1 MDSRLNLQTF
11 LETLIK
17 SPNVYFDP
25 PMSIHMNY
33 DAIRYSRKSI
43 DALHANDGV
52 YKLLTP
58 YELTVI
64 SRSPESHIIKL
75 LLQLPYCS
83 HDRHYVS
90 DNLHHD
96 VFTLYY

>member
-1 MDSRLNLQTF
+1 MDSRPNLQTF
-11 LETLIK
+11 LVMLIK

-25 PMSIHMNY
+25 PTSVRMRY
-33 DAIRYSRKSI
+33 DAIRYSRKAI

-64 SRSPESHIIKL
+64 SRSPESPIIKL
-75 LLQLPYCS
+75 LLQLQYCS